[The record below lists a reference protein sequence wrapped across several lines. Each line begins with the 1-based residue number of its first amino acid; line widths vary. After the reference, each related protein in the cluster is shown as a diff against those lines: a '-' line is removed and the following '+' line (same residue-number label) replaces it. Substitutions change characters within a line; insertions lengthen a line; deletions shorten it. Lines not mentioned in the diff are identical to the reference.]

1 MTLSSLMVN
10 SECSLLLPAET
21 MTEEVSVDD
30 IKTEFGGRLRGL
42 RKRQGWSQELLGEKA
57 GVDPKF
63 VSRLEGG
70 KANPSLVTLAKL
82 ATAFQL
88 KPADLLDFDDE
99 LEPKKARARVRA
111 QLQALVKN
119 RTDEELARASR
130 VLKSLLT

>member
-1 MTLSSLMVN
+1 MDQVLQ
-10 SECSLLLPAET
+10 
-21 MTEEVSVDD
+21 
-30 IKTEFGGRLRGL
+30 EFGGRLRGL

-82 ATAFQL
+82 ASAFLL

-99 LEPKKARARVRA
+99 LEPKKARARIRA
-111 QLQALVKN
+111 QLQALMKG
-119 RTDEELARASR
+119 RSDEELARASR
-130 VLKSLLT
+130 VLRSLLT